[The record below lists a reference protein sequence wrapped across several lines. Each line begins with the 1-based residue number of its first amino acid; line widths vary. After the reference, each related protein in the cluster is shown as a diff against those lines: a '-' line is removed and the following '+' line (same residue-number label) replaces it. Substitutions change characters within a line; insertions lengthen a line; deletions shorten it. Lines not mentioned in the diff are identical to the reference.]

1 MTKHYDNGQ
10 GNPLVNKPILDTLEE
25 EGVDP
30 IRIMAKFASGELA
43 EDADQQLAAA
53 KELAQYVHP
62 KKRSLDVNKEI
73 KASVT
78 FSVVRFSDV
87 MPDQAAI
94 MADQLDKLQGSRMM
108 LDNQAARK
116 LMKDVTELDNVTLEA
131 MRTDVEK
138 LKTDEDGIIDV

>member
-1 MTKHYDNGQ
+1 MTKHYENGE
-10 GNPLVNKPILDTLEE
+10 GNPLVNKPILDVLEE

-30 IRIMAKFASGELA
+30 IRILAKFASGELA
-43 EDADQQLAAA
+43 EESDQQLSAA

-62 KKRSLDVNKEI
+62 KKRALDVNKEI

-94 MADQLDKLQGSRMM
+94 MADQLDKLQGSRMV
-108 LDNQAARK
+108 LDNTAARK

>member
-1 MTKHYDNGQ
+1 MTKYHENGQ

-25 EGVDP
+25 ECVDP

-62 KKRSLDVNKEI
+62 KKRSLDVNKEV

-94 MADQLDKLQGSRMM
+94 MAEQLDKLQGSRMM
-108 LDNQAARK
+108 LDNTAARK

>member
-1 MTKHYDNGQ
+1 MTKYHENGQ

-25 EGVDP
+25 LGVDP
-30 IRIMAKFASGELA
+30 IRIMAQFASGKLA

>member
-1 MTKHYDNGQ
+1 MGKYYENGQ
-10 GNPLVNKPILDTLEE
+10 GNPLVNKPIMDTLEE
-25 EGVDP
+25 LGVDP
-30 IRIMAKFASGELA
+30 IRVMALFASGELA
-43 EDADQQLAAA
+43 EDADQRLAAA

-94 MADQLDKLQGSRMM
+94 MAEQLDKLQGSRMM
-108 LDNQAARK
+108 LDNTAARK

-138 LKTDEDGIIDV
+138 LKTDEDGLTDV

>member
-78 FSVVRFSDV
+78 FSVVRFSDGV
-87 MPDQAAI
+87 DQAGGEAVYRAGA
-94 MADQLDKLQGSRMM
+94 ADHGLR
-108 LDNQAARK
+108 ARAPRARPPPRHP
-116 LMKDVTELDNVTLEA
+116 ME
-131 MRTDVEK
+131 
-138 LKTDEDGIIDV
+138 

>member
-1 MTKHYDNGQ
+1 MTKHYENGE
-10 GNPLVNKPILDTLEE
+10 GNPLANKPILDVLEE

-30 IRIMAKFASGELA
+30 IRILAKFASGELA
-43 EDADQQLAAA
+43 EESDQQLSAA

-62 KKRSLDVNKEI
+62 KKRALDVNKEI

-94 MADQLDKLQGSRMM
+94 MAEQLDKLQGSRMV
-108 LDNQAARK
+108 LDNTAARK

>member
-1 MTKHYDNGQ
+1 MTKHYENGE
-10 GNPLVNKPILDTLEE
+10 GNPLVNKPILDVLEE

-30 IRIMAKFASGELA
+30 IRILAKFASGELA
-43 EDADQQLAAA
+43 EESDQQLSAA

-62 KKRSLDVNKEI
+62 KKRALDVNKEI

-94 MADQLDKLQGSRMM
+94 MAAQLDKLQGSRMV
-108 LDNQAARK
+108 LDNAAARK

-138 LKTDEDGIIDV
+138 LKTGEDGIIDV

>member
-1 MTKHYDNGQ
+1 MTKHYENGE
-10 GNPLVNKPILDTLEE
+10 GNPLVNKPILDVLED

-30 IRIMAKFASGELA
+30 IRILAKFASGELA
-43 EDADQQLAAA
+43 EESDQQLSAA

-62 KKRSLDVNKEI
+62 KKRALDVNKEI

-138 LKTDEDGIIDV
+138 LKTDEDGITDV